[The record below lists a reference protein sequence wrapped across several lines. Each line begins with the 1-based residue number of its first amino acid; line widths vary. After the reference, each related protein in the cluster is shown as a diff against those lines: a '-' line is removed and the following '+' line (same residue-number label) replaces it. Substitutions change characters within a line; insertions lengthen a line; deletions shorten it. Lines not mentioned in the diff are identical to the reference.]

1 MSLDEAVEEAL
12 AKYNMSRSEEA
23 EETGR
28 TVATLQD

>member
-1 MSLDEAVEEAL
+1 MSLEEVVNKAL
-12 AKYNMSRSEEA
+12 ATYDMSRSEEA

>member
-1 MSLDEAVEEAL
+1 MSLDDAVEEAL
-12 AKYNMSRSEEA
+12 APYGMSRSEEA